1 MKKITFIHAADLH
14 LDSPMSGLK
23 HLPEAIFARLQ
34 ESTFQA
40 FRKITDE
47 AIKRQVEFLIISG
60 DIFDGEDRSI
70 RAQTRFRKEMDRLFQ
85 HDIQVYMIHGNH
97 DHLGGSWVELNM
109 PANVH
114 IFRENVEVLKYTAS
128 DGTSVHLYGFSY
140 AKKHV
145 FERRINDYVKKTGA
159 DFHIGILHGN
169 HDGSSDHG
177 NYAPFHLRELIEKEL
192 DYWALGHIHKRL
204 VLSEMPAVVYPGN
217 IQGRHKKETGMK
229 GCYCVSLA
237 GTGTNLEFIPASDV
251 IWEKAELD
259 LAGSEA
265 ATFEDVYK
273 LCRTVLED
281 HRHEKLG
288 TILEITLKNVSFE
301 TQTNVLAGELLE
313 VLQEEERDEESFVWT
328 ASIQLEERIDWDRDR
343 LKNEADFYGELFN
356 IIDQYH
362 DVEESLSSLYSH
374 PAARKYLERL
384 TKNEQSALLKE
395 SEQLLIRLLYQ

>member
-23 HLPEAIFARLQ
+23 HLPEAIFDRLQ
-34 ESTFQA
+34 ESTFRA

-47 AIKRQVEFLIISG
+47 AINRQVDFLIISG

-70 RAQTRFRKEMDRLFQ
+70 RAQTRFRKEMDRLFK
-85 HDIQVYMIHGNH
+85 HDIQVYLIHGNH

-114 IFRENVEVLKYTAS
+114 IFRDNVEVLTYNTS
-128 DGTSVHLYGFSY
+128 EGTSVHLYGFSY
-140 AKKHV
+140 VKKHV
-145 FERRINDYVKKTGA
+145 LERRINDYVKKTGA

-169 HDGSSDHG
+169 HEGNSDHG
-177 NYAPFHLRELIEKEL
+177 NYAPFHLRELIEKEF
-192 DYWALGHIHKRL
+192 DYWALGHIHKRT

-229 GCYCVSLA
+229 GCYFVSLA
-237 GTGTNLEFIPASDV
+237 GTETKLEFIPASDV

-259 LAGSEA
+259 MARSEA
-265 ATFEDVYK
+265 ATFGDLCK
-273 LCRTVLED
+273 LCSMVLED
-281 HRHEKLG
+281 HRHEGLA
-288 TILEITLKNVSFE
+288 TILQITLKNVSFE
-301 TQTNVLAGELLE
+301 TQTNVLAEELLE
-313 VLQEEERDEESFVWT
+313 VLQEQERDEESFVWT
-328 ASIQLEERIDWDRDR
+328 ASIQIEERIDWDRDR
-343 LKNEADFYGELFN
+343 LKSEADFYSELFN
-356 IIDQYH
+356 IIDKY
-362 DVEESLSSLYSH
+362 DDAEGTLSSLYSH

-384 TKNEQSALLKE
+384 TKSEQSALIKE